1 MRRRVVITGLGVI
14 SALGLEVDTFWRNI
28 KEGKSGV
35 SFIESFDTSEFATK
49 IGAEVKDF
57 VPTDY
62 VEKKDVRH
70 MDRFTQFAVAAA
82 RQALA
87 DSALRITEEN
97 AHEIGV
103 IVGSGIGGLQTLEE
117 QARRL
122 WEKGPKRVSPFFI
135 PMIIPDIASGQV
147 SIVTGAQGPNLAA
160 VTACASSAHAIG
172 EAFRIIQ
179 YGDAEV
185 MIAGGAE
192 AAITPLGIAGFNAA
206 GALSTNNAHPEKASR
221 PFDAQRDGFVMG
233 EGAGIIILEEL
244 EHALKR
250 GAKIYGE
257 IVGYGLTGDAY
268 HITSP
273 HPEGL
278 GAQRAM
284 AMAMKDAGWEPKEV
298 DYINA
303 HGTSTLQNDLLE
315 TKAIKALFGD
325 DAYKLAVSSTKSMT
339 GHLLGAAGGVEA
351 IICLLALRDGVIPPT
366 INYEVPDPACD
377 LDYVPN
383 VARQQPITRVLS
395 NSFGFGGHNAT
406 LAFAKY
412 AG

>member
-1 MRRRVVITGLGVI
+1 MRRRVVVTGLGVI
-14 SALGLEVDTFWRNI
+14 SALGLDVDTFWQNI
-28 KEGKSGV
+28 KQGKSGV
-35 SFIESFDTSEFATK
+35 SFIETFDTSEFATK
-49 IGAEVKDF
+49 IAAEVKDF
-57 VPTDY
+57 VPTSY
-62 VEKKDVRH
+62 LEKKDVRH
-70 MDRFTQFAVAAA
+70 MDRFTQFAVVAAQ
-82 RQALA
+82 QALA
-87 DSALRITEEN
+87 DSAFQITEEN
-97 AHEIGV
+97 AHEVGV
-103 IVGSGIGGLQTLEE
+103 IIGSGIGGLQTLEE

-147 SIVTGAQGPNLAA
+147 SIYTGAQGPNLAA

-172 EAFRIIQ
+172 EAFRLIQ

-192 AAITPLGIAGFNAA
+192 AAITALGIAGFNAA
-206 GALSTNNAHPEKASR
+206 GALSTNNDQPEKASR
-221 PFDAQRDGFVMG
+221 PFDLKRDGFVMG
-233 EGAGIIILEEL
+233 EGAGVIILEEL

-257 IVGYGLTGDAY
+257 IAGYGLTGDAY

-278 GAQRAM
+278 GARKAM
-284 AMAMKDAGWEPKEV
+284 AMAIKDAGWERKEV
-298 DYINA
+298 EYINA

-315 TKAIKALFGD
+315 TRAIKELFGE
-325 DAYKLAVSSTKSMT
+325 DAYRLAVSSTKSMT

-351 IICLLALRDGVIPPT
+351 IICLLALRDGLIPPT
-366 INYEVPDPACD
+366 INYEFPDPACD

-383 VARQQPITRVLS
+383 EARQQPLTRVLS

-412 AG
+412 SG